1 MSRNLKVVLAVLLTG
16 AFAAGTAFAQAPATS
31 GGTTPQ
37 HRAAVA
43 KKLNHRL
50 PGCKAQ
56 ANKQNI
62 AFSERRAFI
71 RKCLRG

>member
-1 MSRNLKVVLAVLLTG
+1 MPRNVKIVLVILLTG
-16 AFAAGTAFAQAPATS
+16 AFAAGSAFAQAPATS

-43 KKLNHRL
+43 KKLNQRL
-50 PGCKAQ
+50 PACKAR
-56 ANKQNI
+56 ANKLNI